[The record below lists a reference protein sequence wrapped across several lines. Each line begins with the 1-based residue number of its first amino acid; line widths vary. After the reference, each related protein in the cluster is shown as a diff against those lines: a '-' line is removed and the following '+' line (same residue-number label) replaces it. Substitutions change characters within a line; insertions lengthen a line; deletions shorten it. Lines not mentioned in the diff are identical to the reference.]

1 MNLNQMQ
8 QHYTQ
13 VSQRHDQDCGCPVE
27 EWVIGNLN
35 VEMHLDPAGHGDIF
49 IDCGDWQEDKQV
61 PAKTMEELRATAV
74 QWVESIPVD
83 NEL

>member
-13 VSQRHDQDCGCPVE
+13 VSQHHDQDCGCPVE

-35 VEMHLDPAGHGDIF
+35 VEMHLDPSGHGDIF
-49 IDCGDWQEDKQV
+49 IDCGEWQEDKQV
-61 PAKTMEELRATAV
+61 PANTMEELRAMAV
-74 QWVESIPVD
+74 QWVESIPVSD
-83 NEL
+83 EL